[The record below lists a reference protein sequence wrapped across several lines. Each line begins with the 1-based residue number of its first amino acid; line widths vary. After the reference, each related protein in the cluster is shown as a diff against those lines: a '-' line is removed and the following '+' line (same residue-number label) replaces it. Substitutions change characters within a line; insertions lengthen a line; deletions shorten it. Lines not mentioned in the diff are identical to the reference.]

1 VAVEIRA
8 AMRACVAVCGLAAA
22 LAPAAHAASLSAK
35 IVDKKGEAV
44 EGAVLLAFTA
54 GGGPGTK
61 RPAIVDVDQVNKE
74 FVPRVS
80 AVAVGTPIRFPNYD
94 QIRHHV
100 YSFSPAKSFEIPLYK
115 GVPADPIVFDK
126 AGVVTLGCNI
136 HDWMQGY
143 VLVTEASYFATSD
156 ASGAVKLEGLPAGTV
171 RLQVWH
177 PNLEG
182 QPEDN
187 ERSLELGPD
196 ASQALTFEIARK
208 RTWNVRRG
216 GGRGGDSY
224 R

>member
-1 VAVEIRA
+1 
-8 AMRACVAVCGLAAA
+8 MRACLVACGLATA
-22 LAPAAHAASLSAK
+22 LALPAQAGSLAAR
-35 IVDKKGEAV
+35 IVDKKGEPV
-44 EGAVLLAFTA
+44 EGAVLLAFA
-54 GGGPGTK
+54 EGGAPGPRK
-61 RPAIVDVDQVNKE
+61 PVVVDVDQVNKE

-100 YSFSPAKSFEIPLYK
+100 YSFSPAKTFEIPLYK

-143 VLVTEASYFATSD
+143 VLVTEASHFATSD
-156 ASGAVKLEGLPAGTV
+156 ASGAAKLEGLPAGAV

-177 PNLEG
+177 PNLDG
-182 QPEDN
+182 QPEDT
-187 ERSLELGPD
+187 ERSVRLEPD
-196 ASQALTFEIARK
+196 GSQTLTFEIERK
-208 RTWNVRRG
+208 RSWNVRRG
-216 GGRGGDSY
+216 GGRGSDGY